1 MTTNSR
7 GAAAIRPFRI
17 DIPEADLADLR
28 ARIANTRLPQPAPED
43 DARYGVTAAWLTAAL
58 ARWAELDW
66 RAVEARLNEFAQYVT
81 EIDGQPVHFVHVP
94 SAEPGATPLLLAH
107 SYPGSFVDFLD
118 LIGPLTDP
126 VAHGGR
132 AEDAFSVVIPSA
144 PGVGF
149 SSPVVGGGWTTARVA
164 GLFDTLMRRLGY
176 STYGVHGSDFGAN
189 VAREL
194 GLLQPEGLVGLHVLQ
209 AFSFPSGAEGEF
221 DTLGPKDYAA
231 LEFMQWFQSVGGY
244 NTMNASRPQT
254 VAVGLADSPAGQLA
268 YSELFMG
275 FDRPSSVPL
284 DAILTEVSVAW
295 FANSAAGQ
303 VRYYFEDARA
313 AAEPSVNH
321 APMGVALFPD
331 DFQSIR
337 AFADRDNDN
346 IVHWTEHERGG
357 HYAALEVPDLLVGDI
372 RAFFGGLRS

>member
-1 MTTNSR
+1 MTTTSR

-17 DIPEADLADLR
+17 DIPEAELADLR
-28 ARIANTRLPQPAPED
+28 SRIANTRLPQPAPGD
-43 DARYGVTAAWLTAAL
+43 DAGYGVTAAWLTTAL
-58 ARWAELDW
+58 ARWAEFDW
-66 RAVEARLNEFAQYVT
+66 RAVEARLNELPQYLT
-81 EIDGQPVHFVHVP
+81 EVDGQTVHFLHVP
-94 SAEPGATPLLLAH
+94 SAEPTATPLLLAH

-149 SSPVVGGGWTTARVA
+149 SSPVAEGGWPTARVA
-164 GLFDTLMRRLGY
+164 GLFDALMRQLGY
-176 STYGVHGSDFGAN
+176 TSYGVHGSDFGAN

-194 GLLQPEGLVGLHVLQ
+194 GILQPDGLAGLHVLQ
-209 AFSFPSGAEGEF
+209 AFSFPTGADGEF

-244 NTMNASRPQT
+244 NTMNTSRPQT

-284 DAILTEVSVAW
+284 DTILTEVSVAW

-303 VRYYFEDARA
+303 ARYYFEDARA
-313 AAEPSVNH
+313 AGESSVNH

-346 IVHWTEHERGG
+346 IVHWTEHDRGG
-357 HYAALEVPDLLVGDI
+357 HYAALEVPEALVADI
-372 RAFFGGLRS
+372 RAFFAALR